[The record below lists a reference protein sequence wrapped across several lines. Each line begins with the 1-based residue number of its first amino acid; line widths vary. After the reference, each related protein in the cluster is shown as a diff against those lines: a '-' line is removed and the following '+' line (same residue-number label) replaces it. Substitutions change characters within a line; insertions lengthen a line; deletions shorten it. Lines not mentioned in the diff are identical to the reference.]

1 MQLKNNLVLLLL
13 SLVVFGVFAQEGNT
27 LTKITLKSGAVFVGE
42 VLLKNDELIML
53 KDNTG
58 ARFQF
63 ALLEIDKI
71 ETATIEPTTTTKQA
85 TVEASRNDNFCGH
98 FELSLGNCS
107 ARKAFVSTSA
117 PQVGLTFGNRKSF
130 GKDLYVGIGAGYFWI
145 TDANLGLIPAT
156 LKIQTYTS
164 KNRTSPF
171 VGFESGYA
179 FSASK
184 NYSGGLFAK
193 ISLGINHRLNYK
205 SAIYAGVS
213 AAVYS
218 ISGKLTESDQNG
230 IFSFNG
236 TTTINALGLKVG
248 FQF

>member
-1 MQLKNNLVLLLL
+1 MQLKNNLVLVLL
-13 SLVVFGVFAQEGNT
+13 SFVIFGIFAQDGST
-27 LTKITLKSGAVFVGE
+27 LTKITLKTGAVFVGE
-42 VLLKNDELIML
+42 VVLKNDELIML
-53 KDNTG
+53 KDNSG

-63 ALLEIDKI
+63 ALPEIDKI
-71 ETATIEPTTTTKQA
+71 ESANSEPINTTKQA
-85 TVEASRNDNFCGH
+85 PLGTTQNDNFCGQ
-98 FELSLGNCS
+98 FELSFGNAS
-107 ARKAFVSTSA
+107 ARKAFDAASA
-117 PQVGLTFGNRKSF
+117 PQVGLTFGNRKTF

-145 TDANLGLIPAT
+145 ADANLGLIPAT
-156 LKIQTYTS
+156 VKIQTYTS

-179 FSASK
+179 FSATK
-184 NYSGGLFAK
+184 NYSGGPFAK

-218 ISGKLTESDQNG
+218 ISGQLTESTQNG
-230 IFSFNG
+230 IFSFYG
-236 TTTINALGLKVG
+236 STTINALGLKVG

>member
-1 MQLKNNLVLLLL
+1 MQLKTNLILLFMSLL
-13 SLVVFGVFAQEGNT
+13 SCGLFSQESST
-27 LTKITLKSGAVFVGE
+27 LSKITLKSGAVFVGE
-42 VLLKNDELIML
+42 VILKNDELIML

-63 ALLEIDKI
+63 AMPEIEKI
-71 ETATIEPTTTTKQA
+71 EAATTLPTNSSKQVNIKTT
-85 TVEASRNDNFCGH
+85 NGNFCAH
-98 FELSLGNCS
+98 FELSLGNAS
-107 ARKAFVSTSA
+107 ARKAFSMALA

-130 GKDLYVGIGAGYFWI
+130 GKDLYIGIGTGYYWI
-145 TDANLGLIPAT
+145 ADANLGLISAAF
-156 LKIQTYTS
+156 KIQTYTS

-179 FSASK
+179 FSATK
-184 NYSGGLFAK
+184 NQGGGPFAK
-193 ISLGINHRLNYK
+193 ISFGINHRLNFK

-218 ISGKLTESDQNG
+218 ISGKLSESTENG
-230 IFSFNG
+230 IFTYDG
-236 TTTINALGLKVG
+236 VTTINTLGLKVG